1 MSLRKWSEIQK
12 LLHPM
17 NTLPTTTA
25 PTVSLSPVEKLM
37 DKMDILRAQTK
48 GVTVQSHGLSEV
60 EKHLNRLKSLQRR
73 ADDARKQVTNPAY
86 RFYKDLMAQANE
98 VLLDPIGA
106 MIAPLEAE
114 RAQEYRR
121 VREQEQAR
129 LTERG
134 KVNDQR
140 AAVLLGLPGGRHE
153 GKEYFIG
160 ADPIGQH
167 SDLADYSD
175 EEFQG
180 LVEHYETNPA
190 PTPPLPVTY
199 CETPAYATNAA
210 PNVPT
215 PTATAYEPLRAKISG
230 ILGVCGCGEKL
241 EEIMETIKPH
251 LR

>member
-1 MSLRKWSEIQK
+1 
-12 LLHPM
+12 M

-37 DKMDILRAQTK
+37 DEMDILRAQTK

-153 GKEYFIG
+153 GREYFVG
-160 ADPIGQH
+160 ADPIGRH
-167 SDLADYSD
+167 EDLADYSD

-190 PTPPLPVTY
+190 PAPPPLPVTY
-199 CETPAYATNAA
+199 AERAPYATSAA

-215 PTATAYEPLRAKISG
+215 PTANTYEPLRAKIAG
-230 ILGVCGCGEKL
+230 ILGVCGCGQKL
-241 EEIMETIKPH
+241 EEIMSEITTH
-251 LR
+251 FNRQR

>member
-1 MSLRKWSEIQK
+1 
-12 LLHPM
+12 M

-37 DKMDILRAQTK
+37 DEMDILRAQTK

-86 RFYKDLMAQANE
+86 RFYKDLMAQAND

-160 ADPIGQH
+160 ADPIGRH
-167 SDLADYSD
+167 EDLADYSD

-180 LVEHYETNPA
+180 LVEHYEKNPVPLA
-190 PTPPLPVTY
+190 ATPPLPVTY
-199 CETPAYATNAA
+199 AERAPYATNSA
-210 PNVPT
+210 PTVPT
-215 PTATAYEPLRAKISG
+215 PTANAYEPLRAKIAG
-230 ILGVCGCGEKL
+230 ILGVCGCGQKL
-241 EEIMETIKPH
+241 EEIMSEITTH
-251 LR
+251 FNRQR